1 MDYWETQKGN
11 RMVEILDENIV
22 PCKNDLSSELKVLA
36 SFGIIVIIIIIVFM
50 IKKFI

>member
-1 MDYWETQKGN
+1 VDYWETQKGN